1 LPSLLKF
8 QLPVAS
14 GADWPRVPSF
24 AHGRAHRSHHA
35 RRNLDWLLKKK
46 PAVPRP
52 GIEAV
57 ENIAAARG
65 RSTAPSCAL
74 DDARLWQVGEMT
86 AKPAKTIH
94 YKRSPRQA
102 TGYVLSESANCL
114 RGSTLTVFTR
124 WQATQSNIYS
134 QYQ

>member
-1 LPSLLKF
+1 MRGEISTGCL
-8 QLPVAS
+8 
-14 GADWPRVPSF
+14 
-24 AHGRAHRSHHA
+24 
-35 RRNLDWLLKKK
+35 KK
-46 PAVPRP
+46 PAVP
-52 GIEAV
+52 GSAIEAV

-74 DDARLWQVGEMT
+74 DGARLWQVGEMT